1 MPRPG
6 PRMLTVSVRM
16 PEEERAVVDGIA
28 EREQLNRSEAAR
40 LLVTYA
46 APRMPEGWR
55 PDRQGERTDLQRES
69 AQTEKRGP

>member
-6 PRMLTVSVRM
+6 PRMPTVSVRM
-16 PEEERAVVDGIA
+16 PDEEIAVVDGIA
-28 EREQLNRSEAAR
+28 ERERMNRSEAAR

-55 PDRQGERTDLQRES
+55 PEEES
-69 AQTEKRGP
+69 QP